1 MKILNGHQVVTGD
14 FVFMVGYH
22 KEHRSVPIGCLPS
35 LVKKLPKGIIGI
47 PYHVI
52 KGILGLSMEIYSSV
66 GKFKGRMV
74 GYREYHCEKRLI
86 SMSEEFLLRAVKD
99 IFVRESPG
107 AMKNVFS
114 KVLFVNHSIETISQ
128 EKTLHVVKLAIPSVD
143 ELCGIPL
150 PLEETGQRE
159 EALL

>member
-1 MKILNGHQVVTGD
+1 MKMLNGHQVGTGD
-14 FVFMVGYH
+14 VVFMVGH
-22 KEHRSVPIGCLPS
+22 NEEHGFIPVRSILSMG
-35 LVKKLPKGIIGI
+35 KKLPKGIIGI
-47 PYHVI
+47 TYRI
-52 KGILGLSMEIYSSV
+52 INGILGLSPEIYSSV

-74 GYREYHCEKRLI
+74 GYREYHCEKRLTP
-86 SMSEEFLLRAVKD
+86 MSEEFLVRAVKD

-114 KVLFVNHSIETISQ
+114 KVLFVDHSIETISQ

-159 EALL
+159 EDV